1 MGKDKIYIYI
11 YKRKEKV
18 KQWAHLIGSIE
29 SSLAKQKCH
38 CSNATTFEINYWRCH
53 GWRPNGNK
61 FLSFR
66 CALKSRGGA
75 SKQLKLH
82 WQRNVSPWPE
92 ESVRTLVRIVH
103 CCTNEPRTLSLS
115 QQTPV
120 SAPNDRSR
128 YISTRFDR

>member
-82 WQRNVSPWPE
+82 WQRNVSP
-92 ESVRTLVRIVH
+92 
-103 CCTNEPRTLSLS
+103 
-115 QQTPV
+115 
-120 SAPNDRSR
+120 
-128 YISTRFDR
+128 